1 MKEKFEAIVGSLIGT
16 NPDEEP
22 VTGIRIAEQFQTHE
36 TTPEATLRN
45 LNAAF
50 LISLCGKSHPLHS
63 QAEYLIKDLEKHPTW
78 GQAVEFYQNGLS
90 LVSTEIE
97 ERCAKHEDFQEDMEQ
112 LYHWVKNPKNLSNQI
127 DTTNKV
133 WQVFFPEGVSLFE
146 NREHHIDALRKKRKV
161 RITLLNPDPIKD
173 PASEILFT
181 SNVLLTIPPSS
192 TDIDSLALP
201 ERVKIRLK
209 QIKGEPQVYWYDHP
223 IQIGVETSKNEA
235 VYGLRGLDQAIEF
248 EKRRGTVEKDARVHC
263 LLSVS
268 VTHAGLQKIAK
279 DCIEK
284 MLEGGKD
291 LHHLHVYALTESDTC
306 RLVDEILVPAARHY
320 LGSKDA
326 NSLHE
331 IIGVDGEYGRHYNF
345 LKTISALWHVFFDQR
360 VRATFKID
368 LDQVFP
374 QDELVMETGFSALEH
389 LKTPLWGAKG
399 IDQDDTQVR
408 LGMIAGALVN
418 QKDIANSLFTP
429 DVGFPDLNIKGDEW
443 VFYSPLPQAISTESE
458 MMTRYT
464 RDILNGRDS
473 CIQRVHVT
481 GGTCGILVESLR
493 RHRAFTP
500 SFIGRAEDQAYLL
513 SVLFERSKENLRYVH
528 KDGLIMRHD
537 KEGLA
542 SEAIKTSSTG
552 KLVGDYERI
561 LLFSFYANA
570 LPWPVR
576 QTKDF
581 IDPFTGCFVSYIPFT
596 IVYLRLALKV
606 ASLFK
611 EGKPDE
617 GFELLQIGTA
627 RLLKIIKEIVK
638 HPNSLNER
646 YLYEKRAWGIYYD
659 LLDSVERALKQGDPF
674 ALDLRRKGKC
684 LIRDCEI
691 RLNPPPVPVEF
702 DSPVSYDQVE

>member
-1 MKEKFEAIVGSLIGT
+1 MKEKLEAILGCLIGA

-36 TTPEATLRN
+36 TDSKSTLRN

-50 LISLCGKSHPLHS
+50 LISLCGRSHPLHS
-63 QAEYLIKDLEKHPTW
+63 QAEYFIKDLEKHSNW
-78 GQAVEFYQNGLS
+78 GSTVEFYQKGIP
-90 LVSTEIE
+90 LVRAEIE
-97 ERCAKHEDFQEDMEQ
+97 ERCAKHENFRKNMVQ
-112 LYHWVKNPKNLSNQI
+112 LYHWIKDSKNLSALMEGI
-127 DTTNKV
+127 NKV

-146 NREHHIDALRKKRKV
+146 NREHHIRALRKKRQV
-161 RITLLNPDPIKD
+161 RIAHLNPDPIKD
-173 PASEILFT
+173 PANEILFT
-181 SNVLLTIPPSS
+181 SNVLLTIPTPS

-201 ERVKIRLK
+201 KEVKNRLK
-209 QIKGEPQVYWYDHP
+209 RIREEPQDYWYDHP
-223 IQIGVETSKNEA
+223 IQIGVEPSRSEA

-248 EKRRGTVEKDARVHC
+248 EKERGTLEKDARVHC
-263 LLSVS
+263 LVSVS
-268 VTHAGLQKIAK
+268 VTHVSLQEISKA
-279 DCIEK
+279 CIEK
-284 MLEGGKD
+284 MLERGDD
-291 LHHLHVYALTESDTC
+291 LRHLHVYVLTEFDTC
-306 RLVDEILVPAARHY
+306 RLVDEVLVPAATRY
-320 LGSKDA
+320 LGSKEA

-331 IIGVDGEYGRHYNF
+331 IIGVNGKYGRHYNF
-345 LKTISALWHVFFDQR
+345 LKMISAFWNVLVDQR

-374 QDELVMETGFSALEH
+374 QDELVMHTGLSAMEH

-399 IDQDDTQVR
+399 IDQNGTQVS

-429 DVGFPDLNIKGDEW
+429 DVGFPYLEIKADEW
-443 VFYSPLPQAISTESE
+443 IFYSLLPQAISTESE

-464 RDILNGRDS
+464 LDILNGRER

-500 SFIGRAEDQAYLL
+500 SFIGRAEDQAFLL
-513 SVLFERSKENLRYVH
+513 SVLFEGSKENLRYVH

-537 KEGLA
+537 KEDFA
-542 SEAIKTSSTG
+542 SEANKTSSTG

-561 LLFSFYANA
+561 LLFSFYAKA
-570 LPWPVR
+570 LPWPVQ

-596 IVYLRLALKV
+596 VVYLRLALKA
-606 ASLFK
+606 ASFFE
-611 EGKPDE
+611 EGKPDQ

-627 RLLKIIKEIVK
+627 RLLRVIKKIVK

-659 LLDSVERALKQGDPF
+659 LLNSVERGLKQRDPF
-674 ALDLRRKGKC
+674 ALELRQKAKC

-691 RLNPPPVPVEF
+691 CYEKPHVF
-702 DSPVSYDQVE
+702 

>member
-1 MKEKFEAIVGSLIGT
+1 MKEKFEAIIGSLIGT
-16 NPDEEP
+16 NEDEEP
-22 VTGIRIAEQFQTHE
+22 ITGIEIAEQFQAHE

-50 LISLCGKSHPLHS
+50 LICLCGKSHPLHS

-78 GQAVEFYQNGLS
+78 GHAVEFYQKGLS
-90 LVSTEIE
+90 LVSAEIE
-97 ERCAKHEDFQEDMEQ
+97 ERCAKNEDFREDMEQ
-112 LYHWVKNPKNLSNQI
+112 LYHWIKNPKNLSNRI
-127 DTTNKV
+127 ETTNKV
-133 WQVFFPEGVSLFE
+133 WQVFFPEGASLLE
-146 NREHHIDALRKKRKV
+146 NREHNIESLRKKRNV

-181 SNVLLTIPPSS
+181 SNVLLTIPTPS
-192 TDIDSLALP
+192 TDVETLSLP
-201 ERVKIRLK
+201 EKVQMRLK
-209 QIKGEPQVYWYDHP
+209 EIKTGPQVYWYDHP
-223 IQIGVETSKNEA
+223 IQIGVERSKNEA
-235 VYGLRGLDQAIEF
+235 VYGLKGLNQAIEF

-268 VTHAGLQKIAK
+268 VTHAGLQEIAK
-279 DCIEK
+279 ACIEK
-284 MLEGGKD
+284 MLEGGND
-291 LHHLHVYALTESDTC
+291 LHHLHVYALTESDTQ
-306 RLVDEILVPAARHY
+306 RMVDEVLVPAARHY
-320 LGSKDA
+320 LGLKDA

-331 IIGVDGEYGRHYNF
+331 IIGVDGEYGKHYNF
-345 LKTISALWHVFFDQR
+345 LKTISALWHVFLDPS

-374 QDELVMETGFSALEH
+374 QDELVEETGASALEH

-399 IDQDDTQVR
+399 IDQDGTQVR

-418 QKDIANSLFTP
+418 QKDIAHSLFTP
-429 DVGFPDLNIKGDEW
+429 DVGFPNLKIKGDEW

-464 RDILNGRDS
+464 SDILNGRDY

-513 SVLFERSKENLRYVH
+513 SVLFEGSEENLRYVH

-537 KEGLA
+537 KEGFA
-542 SEAIKTSSTG
+542 SEAIRTSSTG
-552 KLVGDYERI
+552 KVVGDYARS
-561 LLFSFYANA
+561 LLFSYYADA
-570 LPWPVR
+570 LPWPVQ
-576 QTKDF
+576 QTKSF

-596 IVYLRLALKV
+596 IVYLRLALKA

-617 GFELLQIGTA
+617 GLELLQIGTA
-627 RLLKIIKEIVK
+627 RLFKIIKEIVK

-659 LLDSVERALKQGDPF
+659 LLDSVERALKGGDPF
-674 ALDLRRKGKC
+674 ALDLRRKAKC

-691 RLNPPPVPVEF
+691 SSIVRFYMTRSNRLWPRP
-702 DSPVSYDQVE
+702 D